1 MITPRELVAAY
12 TERQAGSA
20 HARSIALMKFLSRV
34 AIRSNMGEHVYVVGG
49 AVRNFILN
57 VPIKDIDV
65 VVDSVAAGKKRDSE
79 WFAKKVQSAIPT
91 TVNLTTNQ
99 YGVAILTVKGN
110 WILDGEDMQGEVIE
124 IANARKESYGGA
136 EGKGFKPHMVEPATV
151 EEDVVRREFTF
162 NTLLWRMLDLAHG
175 PDRAEI
181 LDLTGRGLKDLK
193 DGVMA
198 TPKDPDI
205 VFSDDPTRLLR
216 AVKFVAKYD
225 FKIPPDLAASIKRN
239 APKMKNAPWE
249 AIGTILIENI
259 LAEPT
264 ARESL
269 KMMKDLGLLDVIAE
283 MIKESKPFQAYMSGK
298 LRIHK
303 VQVLMDLMDLG
314 VSGIKTP
321 ITFLSMSQLERLRVL
336 TVGWPSGQAES
347 FLEVLT
353 MPPIDTMAFITE
365 LKLEGKDR
373 SLPQQAAREV
383 LLADP
388 DLANNPAG
396 LQEATGRKLRIGRM
410 ASNVVAAVNLQA
422 VGGHDPKFGRRLQE
436 FLDFRPH
443 WVTQP
448 NGILEI
454 TPALTGQWDVVCNSA
469 KNADVAY
476 WKCERAGWSVAL
488 RNGQPDNE
496 FTVLE
501 PPLSKTSHMT
511 RAAGT
516 NAKVVEQPHN
526 FHPVTVE
533 EPKLVRKEFP
543 FEGFIDFQGLLIDIE
558 NKKGSKREG
567 TDPDGHPWSTEMFS
581 HYGEIRG
588 TEGSDGDLLD
598 AYVGD
603 NHDSGIVVVVHQHNP
618 WDGQYDEDKVMLGYD
633 SIEEAIGAYKKQYDK
648 PGYFK
653 ADQFTV
659 LPMGQFWRW
668 VKDERNKGKR
678 VKAAAAK
685 KIDLD
690 AMMWD
695 FIGLYTERDA
705 IQGRRNQG
713 TLSKADMEE
722 VAWEMGYENENYN
735 AQLKPFEPL
744 AKSLGANLRKEYDAG
759 SVISKTA
766 SAKDGKKTGD
776 STGVG
781 LFIPVP
787 DLLAAQFPSL
797 GAEDKSVPH
806 VTFLYVGAVSKER
819 TEEFISIVEEF
830 FSGIPPVQ
838 AAFTGMDSFDN
849 GDSRVVYSKVR
860 FSGNLSQDHD
870 RLKQRL
876 LDMGFGVGHSFP
888 IFQPHATLAYFDDPR
903 AVYTGLVPEGS
914 WVFNDIEIWGLPKLV
929 TVPFMGP
936 SESSEAKMARLMEKR
951 AVSALMRSWPG
962 R

>member
-1 MITPRELVAAY
+1 MITPRELVASY
-12 TERQAGSA
+12 NQRQAGSA
-20 HARSIALMKFLSRV
+20 HARSIALMKFLSKVSTR
-34 AIRSNMGEHVYVVGG
+34 ANMGEHVYVVGG

-65 VVDSVAAGKKRDSE
+65 VVDSVAAGRGRDSE
-79 WFAKKVQSAIPT
+79 WFAKQVQNAIPT
-91 TVNLTTNQ
+91 SVNLTTNQ
-99 YGVAILTVKGN
+99 YGVAILTVKGS
-110 WILDGEDMQGEVIE
+110 WILDDEDMQGEVIE

-136 EGKGFKPHMVEPATV
+136 EGKGFKPHMVEPARV

-181 LDLTGRGLKDLK
+181 IDLTGRGLKDLK
-193 DGVMA
+193 DGIMA

-216 AVKFVAKYD
+216 AIKFVAKYG

-249 AIGTILIENI
+249 AIGTLLVENV

-264 ARESL
+264 VRESL
-269 KMMKDLGLLDVIAE
+269 KMMKSLGLLDVIAE
-283 MIKESKPFQAYMSGK
+283 MIQDSKPFQAYMSGQ
-298 LRIHK
+298 LRNHK

-314 VSGIKTP
+314 VSGFKTP
-321 ITFLSMSQLERLRVL
+321 LTFLSPAQLERLRIL

-347 FLEVLT
+347 FLAALT
-353 MPPIDTMAFITE
+353 QPPIDTMAFIQE
-365 LKLEGKDR
+365 FKLEGKDR
-373 SLPQQAAREV
+373 SLPQQTARDV
-383 LLADP
+383 LLEDP
-388 DLANNPAG
+388 DLADNPAG
-396 LQEATGRKLRIGRM
+396 LQEATGRKLRVGRM
-410 ASNVVAAVNLQA
+410 ASSIVQ
-422 VGGHDPKFGRRLQE
+422 
-436 FLDFRPH
+436 DFR
-443 WVTQP
+443 
-448 NGILEI
+448 
-454 TPALTGQWDVVCNSA
+454 
-469 KNADVAY
+469 
-476 WKCERAGWSVAL
+476 
-488 RNGQPDNE
+488 
-496 FTVLE
+496 
-501 PPLSKTSHMT
+501 T
-511 RAAGT
+511 RTAGT
-516 NAKVVEQPHN
+516 NAKVVEHPHN

-533 EPKLVRKEFP
+533 EAKLEREEFP

-558 NKKGSKREG
+558 NKKGSKRTG

-685 KIDLD
+685 KVDLT
-690 AMMWD
+690 AMKWD
-695 FIGLYTERDA
+695 FIGLFTERDA
-705 IQGRRNQG
+705 IQGRKNQG
-713 TLSKADMEE
+713 SLSKADMEE
-722 VAWEMGYENENYN
+722 VAWELGNEGESYDRHF
-735 AQLKPFEPL
+735 KKFEPL
-744 AKSLGANLRKEYDAG
+744 AKSLGADLRKEFDAG
-759 SVISKTA
+759 ASSKTA

-787 DLLAAQFPSL
+787 DSLAIQFPPL

-806 VTFLYVGAVSKER
+806 VTFLYVGVVPKER
-819 TEEFISIVEEF
+819 TEEFVSLVEEF
-830 FSGIPPVQ
+830 FSGIAPVQ
-838 AAFTGMDSFDN
+838 ATFSGTDSFDN
-849 GDSRVVYSKVR
+849 GDSRVAYSKVR

-870 RLKQRL
+870 RLKQHL
-876 LDMGFGVGHSFP
+876 LDLGFGVDHSFP
-888 IFQPHATLAYFDDPR
+888 VFQPHATLAYFDDPR

-914 WVFNDIEIWGLPKLV
+914 WVFNEIEIWGLPKLV
-929 TVPFMGP
+929 TVPLMSAGEP
-936 SESSEAKMARLMEKR
+936 SEVKMARLMEKR